1 MAFVSLFIRSTT
13 TRATRILVALLFCAL
28 GLGLFALAVTFF
40 VNPYLRP
47 QRDTG
52 MHREKLAELRAVAS
66 TVDVLVIGSSRLLE
80 GFDPRVFAS
89 ETARLG
95 HPLRAYNLS
104 LQRLLLWEQIR
115 VIDDALAIPSLQP
128 KLVLLEPAVGL
139 GIAPENFTQARTVE
153 FETPAAWRLAV
164 SSILGSD
171 RTFAHKGWNIATHSL
186 VVALHAVQYGLYTN
200 LVFPTPASA
209 GPDRSSADAALQ
221 GFLPQPDYAVGQSPP
236 AWLVDMRTEYVARF
250 AKDSN
255 TPGVLPAAMWASFLN
270 LRARLHTRGIAAYF
284 VQPPQLGFT
293 TLELR
298 ELTFGF
304 RPTLTASGGGS
315 ELLSYLDPAA
325 YPELFD
331 PRWWVDYNHLTST
344 GATLFTR
351 DLARDV
357 AHRLSPA
364 TP

>member
-1 MAFVSLFIRSTT
+1 MTASF
-13 TRATRILVALLFCAL
+13 AARIPIALLVFVL
-28 GLGLFALAVTFF
+28 GLGSTALVVAIA
-40 VNPYLRP
+40 VNPRFQP
-47 QRDTG
+47 VRDTG
-52 MHREKLAELRAVAS
+52 MHREKLAELRTVAP

-80 GFDPRVFAS
+80 GFDPRVFAA
-89 ETARLG
+89 EIARLG

-104 LQRLLLWEQIR
+104 LQRLLLWEQVR
-115 VIDDALAIPSLQP
+115 VIDDALAIPGLRP

-164 SSILGSD
+164 SSVLGSD

-186 VVALHAVQYGLYTN
+186 VVALHAVHYGLYTN

-236 AWLVDMRTEYVARF
+236 AWLVDMRTEYVTRF

-255 TPGVLPAAMWASFLN
+255 APGLLPTAMRANFRD
-270 LRARLHTRGIAAYF
+270 LRDRLRDRGIAVIF

-293 TLELR
+293 TQELR

-304 RPTLTASGGGS
+304 GPALASDSGGV
-315 ELLSYLDPAA
+315 ELLSYLNPAA
-325 YPELFD
+325 HAELFD
-331 PRWWVDYNHLTST
+331 PRWWVDYNHLTAT

-357 AHRLSPA
+357 AHRLSLA